1 MIPEAVNTFIKEKI
15 GMKAIGVFF
24 LWFLPFGAFA
34 TEVAQELKIAIVQE
48 WNQFNPVT
56 VNLASTESFLPFV
69 IRPMVTRNA
78 HGDVIADLAEKIPSK
93 KDKLIELVKSN
104 GMSKV
109 VAQWTIRANAN
120 WGDGLPVTCKDWWLG
135 WQVGLSPNVSTE
147 EKNIFEKIE
156 NIEWTEQKPKL
167 CKVTYKNDDWTYDRD
182 LPPLLPAHLEQA
194 VFEKWKG
201 QPQAYEQN
209 SNFIKDP
216 TNKGLYSGPYVVDEY
231 ALGSHFLLSRNKYF
245 FGTTPKIE
253 RILVKHIGET
263 STLKSHLQTNEVNM
277 ISAVGLPP
285 DLALTLDEDF
295 QKSKAPSTVVFLDS
309 PIFQGLFFN
318 LDNEILKDLKVR
330 EALWKSIDK
339 QELTKAFFQGKLK
352 PAETFL
358 APQNPAFQAQSS
370 QYSPSAARALLDEA
384 GWKADGK
391 GMRSKDGRPLI
402 LEFRT
407 SAGIKILETIQTYIC
422 SQFQKVGA
430 QCVVKNQ
437 PPRVFLGDSVPHG
450 DFALAMFGQ
459 PVLPDTSLRGIFA
472 STEIPSKENA
482 WTGQNV
488 FHLKNAQLDERL
500 KSFDREWSS
509 KKRLALIKEMENILL
524 KEKPFVPI
532 YHRREA
538 VIMPK
543 NLVGFQ
549 SDISGTGF
557 LFPEKWSLKN

>member
-1 MIPEAVNTFIKEKI
+1 
-15 GMKAIGVFF
+15 MKAIGVFF
-24 LWFLPFGAFA
+24 LWLLPIGLMAA
-34 TEVAQELKIAIVQE
+34 EMTPDLKIAIVQE

-56 VNLASTESFLPFV
+56 VNLASTEAFLPFV
-69 IRPMVTRNA
+69 VRPMVTRNSQ
-78 HGDVIADLAEKIPSK
+78 GDVVADLAEKIPLK
-93 KDKLIELVKSN
+93 KDKQVEIVKVN
-104 GMSKV
+104 GKAKV

-120 WGDGLPVTCKDWWLG
+120 WGDGQAITCKDWWMG

-147 EKNIFEKIE
+147 EKNIFDKIE
-156 NIEWTEQKPKL
+156 NIEWTDQKPKF

-209 SNFIKDP
+209 SIYVKDP

-231 ALGSHFLLSRNKYF
+231 ALGSHFLLSKNKYF
-245 FGTTPKIE
+245 FGATPKIQ
-253 RILVKHIGET
+253 RVLVKHIGET
-263 STLKSHLQTNEVNM
+263 STLKSHLQTGEVNM

-285 DLALTLDEDF
+285 DLALMLAEDF
-295 QKSKAPSTVVFLDS
+295 EKTKAPSSVVFLDS

-358 APQNPAFQAQSS
+358 APQNPAFQDKTPQFSV
-370 QYSPSAARALLDEA
+370 SASRTLLDEA
-384 GWKADGK
+384 GWKADSN
-391 GMRSKDGRPLI
+391 GMRSKNGKPLT

-459 PVLPDTSLRGIFA
+459 PILPDTSLRGLFA

-488 FHLKNAQLDERL
+488 IHFKSATLDDRL
-500 KSFDREWSS
+500 KAFDHEWSS
-509 KKRLALIKEMENILL
+509 KKRLILMKEMENLLL

-538 VIMPK
+538 VVVPK
-543 NLVGFQ
+543 NLIGFQ

-557 LFPEKWSLKN
+557 LFPENWSLKN